1 MKIDIDNNF
10 SFDLPKNKS
19 NVMKVMGVG
28 GGGSNAVNH
37 MFQQGITGVDFVVCN
52 TDSQALDKSPVP
64 NKIQLGVNLT
74 EGLGAGANPEI
85 GKLAAVETHE
95 ELRELLET
103 QTKMLFITAG
113 FGGGTGTGAS
123 PIIAEIAK
131 ELGILTGGVV
141 TKPFD
146 YEGPSRSEQA
156 EAGIRK
162 LEQHVDSLIVIPNEK
177 LKSLGKTITVMA
189 GFEAANNVLLNS
201 VQGIVELIT
210 VPGVINLDFADVKA
224 VMSDKGRGIMG
235 SALASGPDRGR
246 QAVDEAINSPLLE
259 DINLEG
265 AKGILLN
272 VTSGKDLEIS
282 ELEEIGSMVKG
293 YASKEAKL
301 LVGTSVSQEMNDS
314 IRVTVVAT
322 GLEDNEKGE
331 KKSTETNFRN
341 FDRPITERNPLTQTK
356 DLFGNKE
363 EDIVESNKELEILD
377 VPKFLKRQDA

>member
-1 MKIDIDNNF
+1 MVEFAFELVDTAAKKANI
-10 SFDLPKNKS
+10 
-19 NVMKVMGVG
+19 KVIGVG
-28 GGGSNAVNH
+28 GSGGNAIEH
-37 MFQQGITGVDFVVCN
+37 MLDKGIEGVDFLCAN
-52 TDSQALDKSPVP
+52 TDAQDLAQSSVET
-64 NKIQLGVNLT
+64 KIQLGIET
-74 EGLGAGANPEI
+74 TRGLGAGMNPEI
-85 GKLAAVETHE
+85 GRESAE
-95 ELRELLET
+95 ESKEAISNAI
-103 QTKMLFITAG
+103 KDSDMLFITAG

-131 ELGILTGGVV
+131 ELGILTVGVV

-156 EAGIRK
+156 EVGIMK

-177 LKSLGKTITVMA
+177 LKSLGKTITVLA

-272 VTSGKDLEIS
+272 VTSGNDLEIS

-293 YASKEAKL
+293 YASKEAKII
-301 LVGTSVSQEMNDS
+301 VGTSVSQEMNDS

-363 EDIVESNKELEILD
+363 EDIVDSNKELEILD

>member
-1 MKIDIDNNF
+1 MVEFAFELVDTAAKKANI
-10 SFDLPKNKS
+10 
-19 NVMKVMGVG
+19 KVIGVG
-28 GGGSNAVNH
+28 GSGGNAIEH
-37 MFQQGITGVDFVVCN
+37 MLDKGIEGVDFLCAN
-52 TDSQALDKSPVP
+52 TDAQDLAQSSVET
-64 NKIQLGVNLT
+64 KIQLGIET
-74 EGLGAGANPEI
+74 TRGLGAGMNPEI
-85 GKLAAVETHE
+85 GRESAE
-95 ELRELLET
+95 ESKEAISNAI
-103 QTKMLFITAG
+103 KDSDMLFITAG

-131 ELGILTGGVV
+131 ELGILTVGVV

-156 EAGIRK
+156 EVGIMK

-177 LKSLGKTITVMA
+177 LKSLGKTITVLA

-246 QAVDEAINSPLLE
+246 QAIDEAINSPLLE

-293 YASKEAKL
+293 YASKEAKII
-301 LVGTSVSQEMNDS
+301 VGTSVSQEMNDS

-356 DLFGNKE
+356 DLFDNKE

>member
-1 MKIDIDNNF
+1 MGEFAFELVDTAGKKANI
-10 SFDLPKNKS
+10 
-19 NVMKVMGVG
+19 KVIGVG
-28 GGGSNAVNH
+28 GSGGNAIEH
-37 MFQQGITGVDFVVCN
+37 MLDKGIEGVDFLCAN
-52 TDSQALDKSPVP
+52 TDAQDLGQSSVET
-64 NKIQLGVNLT
+64 KIQLGIET
-74 EGLGAGANPEI
+74 TRGLGAGMNPDI
-85 GKLAAVETHE
+85 GKASAE
-95 ELRELLET
+95 ESREAIT
-103 QTKMLFITAG
+103 DAIKDSDMLFITAG

-123 PIIAEIAK
+123 PVIAEISK
-131 ELGILTGGVV
+131 ELGILTVGVV

-210 VPGVINLDFADVKA
+210 FPGMINLDFADVRA
-224 VMSDKGRGIMG
+224 VMSNTGRGIMG

-246 QAVDEAINSPLLE
+246 EAVNEAVNSPLLE

-272 VTSGKDLEIS
+272 VTSGNDLGIS
-282 ELEEIGSMVKG
+282 ELEEIGSIVKG
-293 YASKEAKL
+293 YASKEAKII
-301 LVGTSVSQEMNDS
+301 VGTSLSEEMDDS

-322 GLEDNEKGE
+322 GLDENNEDNQEVV
-331 KKSTETNFRN
+331 ETNFSN
-341 FDRPITERNPLTQTK
+341 LDRPITERNPLNQTE
-356 DLFGNKE
+356 DLFDIKE
-363 EDIVESNKELEILD
+363 EHIADSNEELEILN

>member
-1 MKIDIDNNF
+1 MGEFAFELVDTAGKKANI
-10 SFDLPKNKS
+10 
-19 NVMKVMGVG
+19 KVIGVG
-28 GGGSNAVNH
+28 GSGGNAIEH
-37 MFQQGITGVDFVVCN
+37 MLDKGIEGVDFLCAN
-52 TDSQALDKSPVP
+52 TDAQDLGQSSVET
-64 NKIQLGVNLT
+64 KIQLGIET
-74 EGLGAGANPEI
+74 TRGLGAGMNPDI
-85 GKLAAVETHE
+85 GKASAE
-95 ELRELLET
+95 ESREAIT
-103 QTKMLFITAG
+103 DAIKDSDMLFITAG

-123 PIIAEIAK
+123 PVIAEISK
-131 ELGILTGGVV
+131 ELGILTVGVV

-210 VPGVINLDFADVKA
+210 FPGMINLDFADVQA
-224 VMSDKGRGIMG
+224 VMSNTGRGIMG

-246 QAVDEAINSPLLE
+246 EAVNEAVNSPLLE

-272 VTSGKDLEIS
+272 VTSGNDLGIS
-282 ELEEIGSMVKG
+282 ELEEIGSIVKG
-293 YASKEAKL
+293 YASKEAKII
-301 LVGTSVSQEMNDS
+301 VGTSLSEEMDDS

-322 GLEDNEKGE
+322 GLDENNEDNQEVV
-331 KKSTETNFRN
+331 ETNFSN
-341 FDRPITERNPLTQTK
+341 LDRPITERNPLNQTE
-356 DLFGNKE
+356 DLFDIKE
-363 EDIVESNKELEILD
+363 EHIADSNEELEILN

>member
-1 MKIDIDNNF
+1 MGEFAFELVDTAGKKANI
-10 SFDLPKNKS
+10 
-19 NVMKVMGVG
+19 KVIGVG
-28 GGGSNAVNH
+28 GSGGNAIEH
-37 MFQQGITGVDFVVCN
+37 MLDKGIEGVDFLCAN
-52 TDSQALDKSPVP
+52 TDAQDLGQSSVET
-64 NKIQLGVNLT
+64 KIQLGIET
-74 EGLGAGANPEI
+74 TRGLGAGMNPDI
-85 GKLAAVETHE
+85 GKASAE
-95 ELRELLET
+95 ESREAIT
-103 QTKMLFITAG
+103 DAIKDSDMLFITAG

-123 PIIAEIAK
+123 PVIAEISK
-131 ELGILTGGVV
+131 ELGILTVGVV

-210 VPGVINLDFADVKA
+210 FPGMINLDFADVKA
-224 VMSDKGRGIMG
+224 VMSNTGRGIMG

-246 QAVDEAINSPLLE
+246 EAVNEAVNSPLLE

-272 VTSGKDLEIS
+272 VTSGNDLGIS
-282 ELEEIGSMVKG
+282 ELEEIGSIVKG
-293 YASKEAKL
+293 YASKEAKII
-301 LVGTSVSQEMNDS
+301 VGTSLSEEMDDS

-322 GLEDNEKGE
+322 GLDENNEDNQEVV
-331 KKSTETNFRN
+331 ETNFSN
-341 FDRPITERNPLTQTK
+341 LDRPITERNPLNQTE
-356 DLFGNKE
+356 DLFDIKE
-363 EDIVESNKELEILD
+363 EHIADSNEELEILN

>member
-1 MKIDIDNNF
+1 MGEFAFELVDTAGKKANI
-10 SFDLPKNKS
+10 
-19 NVMKVMGVG
+19 KVIGVG
-28 GGGSNAVNH
+28 GSGGNAIEH
-37 MFQQGITGVDFVVCN
+37 MLDKGIEGVDFLCAN
-52 TDSQALDKSPVP
+52 TDAQDLGQSSVET
-64 NKIQLGVNLT
+64 KIQLGIET
-74 EGLGAGANPEI
+74 TRGLGAGMNPDI
-85 GKLAAVETHE
+85 GKASAE
-95 ELRELLET
+95 ESREAIT
-103 QTKMLFITAG
+103 NAIKDSDMLFITAG

-123 PIIAEIAK
+123 PVIAEISK
-131 ELGILTGGVV
+131 ELGILTVGVV

-156 EAGIRK
+156 DAGIRK

-210 VPGVINLDFADVKA
+210 FPGMINLDFADVRA
-224 VMSDKGRGIMG
+224 VMSNTGRGIMG

-246 QAVDEAINSPLLE
+246 EAVNEAVNSPLLE

-272 VTSGKDLEIS
+272 VTSGNDLGIS
-282 ELEEIGSMVKG
+282 ELEEIGSIVKG
-293 YASKEAKL
+293 YASKEAKII
-301 LVGTSVSQEMNDS
+301 VGTSLSEEMDDS

-322 GLEDNEKGE
+322 GLDENNEDNQEVV
-331 KKSTETNFRN
+331 ETNFSN
-341 FDRPITERNPLTQTK
+341 LDRPITERNPLNQTE
-356 DLFGNKE
+356 DLFDIKE
-363 EDIVESNKELEILD
+363 EHIADSNEELEILN

>member
-1 MKIDIDNNF
+1 MGEFAFELVDTAG
-10 SFDLPKNKS
+10 KNA
-19 NVMKVMGVG
+19 NIKVIGVG
-28 GGGSNAVNH
+28 GSGGNAIEH
-37 MFQQGITGVDFVVCN
+37 MLDKGIEGVDFLCAN
-52 TDSQALDKSPVP
+52 TDAQELGQPSVET
-64 NKIQLGVNLT
+64 KIQLGIET
-74 EGLGAGANPEI
+74 TRGLGAGMNPDI
-85 GKLAAVETHE
+85 GKASAE
-95 ELRELLET
+95 ESREAIT
-103 QTKMLFITAG
+103 DAIKDSDMLFITAG

-123 PIIAEIAK
+123 PVIAEISK
-131 ELGILTGGVV
+131 ELGILTVGVV

-210 VPGVINLDFADVKA
+210 FPGMINLDFADVKA
-224 VMSDKGRGIMG
+224 VMSNTGRGIMG
-235 SALASGPDRGR
+235 SALATGPDRGR
-246 QAVDEAINSPLLE
+246 EAVNEAVNSPLLE

-272 VTSGKDLEIS
+272 VTSGNDLGIS
-282 ELEEIGSMVKG
+282 ELEEIGSIVKG
-293 YASKEAKL
+293 YASKEAKII
-301 LVGTSVSQEMNDS
+301 VGTSLSDEMDNS

-322 GLEDNEKGE
+322 GLDENNEDNQEVV
-331 KKSTETNFRN
+331 ETNFSN
-341 FDRPITERNPLTQTK
+341 LDRPITERNPLNQTE
-356 DLFGNKE
+356 DLFDIKE
-363 EDIVESNKELEILD
+363 EHIADSNEELEILN

>member
-1 MKIDIDNNF
+1 MGEYAFELVDTVGKKANIRVI
-10 SFDLPKNKS
+10 
-19 NVMKVMGVG
+19 GVG
-28 GGGSNAVNH
+28 GSGGNAIEH
-37 MFQQGITGVDFVVCN
+37 MLDKGIEGVDFLCAN
-52 TDSQALDKSPVP
+52 TDAQDLGQSSVET
-64 NKIQLGVNLT
+64 KIQLGIET
-74 EGLGAGANPEI
+74 TRGLGAGMNPDI
-85 GKLAAVETHE
+85 GKASAE
-95 ELRELLET
+95 ESREAIT
-103 QTKMLFITAG
+103 NAIKDSDMLFITAG

-123 PIIAEIAK
+123 PVIAEISK
-131 ELGILTGGVV
+131 ELGILTVGVV

-156 EAGIRK
+156 DAGIRK

-210 VPGVINLDFADVKA
+210 FPGMINLDFADVRA
-224 VMSDKGRGIMG
+224 VMSNTGRGIMG

-246 QAVDEAINSPLLE
+246 EAVNEAVNSPLLE

-272 VTSGKDLEIS
+272 VTSGNDLGIS
-282 ELEEIGSMVKG
+282 ELEEIGSIVKG
-293 YASKEAKL
+293 YASKEAKII
-301 LVGTSVSQEMNDS
+301 VGTSLSEEMDDS

-322 GLEDNEKGE
+322 GLDENNEDNQEVV
-331 KKSTETNFRN
+331 ETNFSN
-341 FDRPITERNPLTQTK
+341 LDRPITERNPLNQTE
-356 DLFGNKE
+356 DLFDIKE
-363 EDIVESNKELEILD
+363 EQIADSNEELEILN

>member
-1 MKIDIDNNF
+1 MVEFAFELVDTAAKKANI
-10 SFDLPKNKS
+10 
-19 NVMKVMGVG
+19 KVIGVG
-28 GGGSNAVNH
+28 GSGGNAIEH
-37 MFQQGITGVDFVVCN
+37 MLDKGIEGVDFLCAN
-52 TDSQALDKSPVP
+52 TDAQDLAQSSVET
-64 NKIQLGVNLT
+64 KIQLGIET
-74 EGLGAGANPEI
+74 TRGLGAGMNPEI
-85 GKLAAVETHE
+85 GRESAE
-95 ELRELLET
+95 ESKEAISNAI
-103 QTKMLFITAG
+103 KDSDMLFITAG

-131 ELGILTGGVV
+131 ELGILTVGVV

-156 EAGIRK
+156 EVGIMK

-177 LKSLGKTITVMA
+177 LKSLGKTITVLA

-272 VTSGKDLEIS
+272 VTSGNDLEIS

-293 YASKEAKL
+293 YASKEAKII
-301 LVGTSVSQEMNDS
+301 VGTSVSQEMNDS

>member
-1 MKIDIDNNF
+1 MLDK
-10 SFDLPKNKS
+10 
-19 NVMKVMGVG
+19 
-28 GGGSNAVNH
+28 
-37 MFQQGITGVDFVVCN
+37 GIEGVDFLCAN
-52 TDSQALDKSPVP
+52 TDAQDLGQSSVET
-64 NKIQLGVNLT
+64 KIQLGIET
-74 EGLGAGANPEI
+74 TRGLGAGMNPDI
-85 GKLAAVETHE
+85 GKASAE
-95 ELRELLET
+95 ESREAIT
-103 QTKMLFITAG
+103 NAIKDSDMLFITAG

-123 PIIAEIAK
+123 PVIAEISK
-131 ELGILTGGVV
+131 ELGILTVGVV

-156 EAGIRK
+156 DAGIRK

-210 VPGVINLDFADVKA
+210 FPGMINLDFADVRA
-224 VMSDKGRGIMG
+224 VMSNTGRGIMG

-246 QAVDEAINSPLLE
+246 EAVNEAVNSPLLE

-272 VTSGKDLEIS
+272 VTSGNDLGIS
-282 ELEEIGSMVKG
+282 ELEEIGSIVKG
-293 YASKEAKL
+293 YASKEAKII
-301 LVGTSVSQEMNDS
+301 VGTSLSEEMDDS

-322 GLEDNEKGE
+322 GLDENNEDNQEVV
-331 KKSTETNFRN
+331 ETNFSN
-341 FDRPITERNPLTQTK
+341 LDRPITERNPLNQTE
-356 DLFGNKE
+356 DLFDIKE
-363 EDIVESNKELEILD
+363 EHIADSNEELEILN

>member
-1 MKIDIDNNF
+1 MVEFAFELVDTAAKKANI
-10 SFDLPKNKS
+10 
-19 NVMKVMGVG
+19 KVIGVG
-28 GGGSNAVNH
+28 GSGGNAIEH
-37 MFQQGITGVDFVVCN
+37 MLDKGIEGVDFLCAN
-52 TDSQALDKSPVP
+52 TDAQDLAQSSVET
-64 NKIQLGVNLT
+64 KIQLGIET
-74 EGLGAGANPEI
+74 TRGLGAGMNPEI
-85 GKLAAVETHE
+85 GRESAE
-95 ELRELLET
+95 ESKEAISNAI
-103 QTKMLFITAG
+103 KDSDMLFITAG

-131 ELGILTGGVV
+131 ELGILTVGVV

-156 EAGIRK
+156 EVGIMK

-177 LKSLGKTITVMA
+177 LKSLGKTITVLA

-272 VTSGKDLEIS
+272 VTSGNDLEIS

-293 YASKEAKL
+293 YASKEAKII
-301 LVGTSVSQEMNDS
+301 VGTSVSQEMNDS

-322 GLEDNEKGE
+322 GLEDNEKVE

>member
-1 MKIDIDNNF
+1 MVEFAFELVDTAAKKANI
-10 SFDLPKNKS
+10 
-19 NVMKVMGVG
+19 KVIGVG
-28 GGGSNAVNH
+28 GSGGNAIEH
-37 MFQQGITGVDFVVCN
+37 MLDKGIEGVDFLCAN
-52 TDSQALDKSPVP
+52 TDAQDLAQSSVET
-64 NKIQLGVNLT
+64 KIQLGIET
-74 EGLGAGANPEI
+74 TRGLGAGMNPEI
-85 GKLAAVETHE
+85 GRESAE
-95 ELRELLET
+95 ESKEAISNAI
-103 QTKMLFITAG
+103 KDSDMLFITAG

-131 ELGILTGGVV
+131 ELGILTVGVV

-156 EAGIRK
+156 AVGIMK

-177 LKSLGKTITVMA
+177 LKSLGKTITVLA

-272 VTSGKDLEIS
+272 VTSGNDLEIS

-293 YASKEAKL
+293 YASKEAKII
-301 LVGTSVSQEMNDS
+301 VGTSVSQEMNDS

>member
-1 MKIDIDNNF
+1 MGEFAFELVDTAGKKANI
-10 SFDLPKNKS
+10 
-19 NVMKVMGVG
+19 KVIGVG
-28 GGGSNAVNH
+28 GSGGNAIEH
-37 MFQQGITGVDFVVCN
+37 MLDKGIEGVDFLCAN
-52 TDSQALDKSPVP
+52 TDAQDLGQSSVET
-64 NKIQLGVNLT
+64 KIQLGIET
-74 EGLGAGANPEI
+74 TRGLGAGMNPDI
-85 GKLAAVETHE
+85 GKASAE
-95 ELRELLET
+95 ESREAIT
-103 QTKMLFITAG
+103 DAIKDSDMLFITAG

-123 PIIAEIAK
+123 PVIAEISK
-131 ELGILTGGVV
+131 ELGILTVGVV

-210 VPGVINLDFADVKA
+210 FPGMINLDFADVKA
-224 VMSDKGRGIMG
+224 VMSNTGRGIMG
-235 SALASGPDRGR
+235 SALATGPDRGR
-246 QAVDEAINSPLLE
+246 EAVNEAVNSPLLE

-272 VTSGKDLEIS
+272 VTSGNDLGIS
-282 ELEEIGSMVKG
+282 ELEEIGSIVKG
-293 YASKEAKL
+293 YASKEAKII
-301 LVGTSVSQEMNDS
+301 VGTSLSDEMDNS

-322 GLEDNEKGE
+322 GLDENNEDNQEVV
-331 KKSTETNFRN
+331 ETNFSN
-341 FDRPITERNPLTQTK
+341 LDRPITERNPLNQTE
-356 DLFGNKE
+356 DLFDIKE
-363 EDIVESNKELEILD
+363 EHIADSNEELEILN